1 MSDDRKKK
9 LGRVGYKQPPVEH
22 QFTKGKSGNPLGRPP
37 KQERSITLRQ
47 SRRDLLNILEA
58 PIAITIDGRRT
69 TVSGI
74 EAIQMRML
82 RLAMSGHG
90 ATLRFLYREHKKAVE
105 EHAKEG
111 KFDFLEM
118 VELSRIHKPV
128 PPENEKFEI
137 TFINRLRKQTRRI

>member
-1 MSDDRKKK
+1 VSDDRKKQP
-9 LGRVGYKQPPVEH
+9 RPVGYKQPPVEH
-22 QFTKGKSGNPLGRPP
+22 QFPKGKSGNPLGRPP

-69 TVSGI
+69 MVSGI

-82 RLAMSGHG
+82 RLAMSGNG

-105 EHAKEG
+105 EHAKDG
-111 KFDFLEM
+111 DFGFLEM
-118 VELSRIHKPV
+118 AELERIRKPV
-128 PPENEKFEI
+128 PPANEKFEI
-137 TFINRLRKQTRRI
+137 TFLNGLRKRTRRI